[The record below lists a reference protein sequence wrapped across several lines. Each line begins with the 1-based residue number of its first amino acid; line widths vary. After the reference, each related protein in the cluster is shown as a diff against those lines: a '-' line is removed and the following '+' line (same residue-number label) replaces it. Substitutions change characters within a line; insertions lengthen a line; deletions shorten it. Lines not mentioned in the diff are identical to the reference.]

1 MSDSVSRRGF
11 LQAASVT
18 GVAALGAGAATIS
31 APARATAAEKFKY
44 QGGLSP
50 WPLSM
55 NTSTIRP
62 ASLMDKIKVTAEAGW
77 DAIEPWIDDIDK
89 YESEGG
95 NLKDLGKQIKDLG
108 LFVPNVIGLW
118 DSIPATQEAWD
129 ASQEI
134 TRKRMRQCSDIGSVH
149 VAAIPSPDRAD
160 FDVKWGADRYRDL
173 LKIGREDY
181 NIIVAI
187 EFIGFF
193 KGVSKFGMACSM
205 AVDTNDPTACIIA
218 DTFHLWR
225 GGSGFNG
232 LRLLDGDIIG
242 NFHWNDIAEGTL
254 PEGTGD
260 ASRILPGDGV
270 LPLQQAL
277 RDLHAIGYT
286 RALSLEIFNEALWKK
301 DPKEVSEIGLRKMR
315 EGIEKAQLS

>member
-1 MSDSVSRRGF
+1 MSNSVSRRGF
-11 LQAASVT
+11 LQSATVT
-18 GVAALGAGAATIS
+18 GAAAISAGTATIS
-31 APARATAAEKFKY
+31 SPAKVAAAKKFAF
-44 QGGLSP
+44 QGGVSP

-62 ASLMDKIKVTAEAGW
+62 ASLQDKIKVTAEAGW

-89 YESEGG
+89 YEAEGG

-108 LFVPNVIGLW
+108 LYVPNVIGLW
-118 DSIPATQEAWD
+118 NAIPATQEEWD
-129 ASQEI
+129 ASLEI
-134 TRKRMRQCSDIGSVH
+134 TRKRMRQCADIGSQH
-149 VAAIPSPDRAD
+149 VAAIPTPDRED
-160 FDVKWGADRYRDL
+160 FDVKWGAERYRDL
-173 LKIGREDY
+173 LKIGRDDY

-187 EFIGFF
+187 EFIGFL
-193 KGVSKFGMACSM
+193 KGLNKFGMACCL
-205 AVDTNDPTACIIA
+205 AVDTDDPTACIIA

-232 LRLLDGDIIG
+232 LKLLNGDIIG
-242 NFHWNDIAEGTL
+242 NFHWNDIGADTV

-277 RDLHAIGYT
+277 RDLHAIGYKRT
-286 RALSLEIFNEALWKK
+286 LSLELFNEELWKK
-301 DPKEVSEIGLRKMR
+301 DPREVSEIGLRKMR
-315 EGIEKAQLS
+315 EGVEKANLS